1 MIVIFGRRFSLSVLW
16 ILDFYPGSRIL
27 IFIHLKEKSRIPDP
41 TTTKK
46 E

>member
-1 MIVIFGRRFSLSVLW
+1 MIVIFGRR
-16 ILDFYPGSRIL
+16 IL
-27 IFIHLKEKSRIPDP
+27 ILIHLEEKSRIPDP